1 MCGWLSLTSSWTSSQ
16 GGGEVA
22 SYAPWVTATNA
33 ALSLLRSITVP
44 GTRPM
49 RTGDDEILM
58 QQNDPNMKHQRNSQT
73 TLRKPDN
80 LFLKAAVAK
89 RLWESDSWEEVA
101 NNNAFRKLPSRD
113 QWKKQLKDISWNDKL
128 QWIDTLCSCEH
139 IVRYV
144 PDQEDQEDV
153 LEANESETPGW
164 SFRIAST
171 LHPHGQVAGTNP
183 TTSPHK
189 DLGLSL
195 YLISR
200 YLSHVAQG
208 NRTPP
213 PPPNK
218 SEISQTASTS
228 NLLPTLPRSTISAE
242 GATTSRAERSSLCYH
257 PTLRYFSYVSQ
268 GAANL
273 HSSLSRSSPKSHP
286 PPTLS
291 AYQVLKKPQDRSPST
306 QVCASSYF
314 PIFLLCFV
322 GARRTN
328 PSSKSSQSAVS
339 QSESIRG
346 PAGSR
351 KSANNRHGGTPLLK
365 RPSLCVHLTS
375 RYLS

>member
-1 MCGWLSLTSSWTSSQ
+1 LDGLNHCKWCAVCGWLSLTSSWTSSQ

-113 QWKKQLKDISWNDKL
+113 QWKKQLKDNSWNDKL

-139 IVRYV
+139 KVRYV

-213 PPPNK
+213 PRP
-218 SEISQTASTS
+218 
-228 NLLPTLPRSTISAE
+228 
-242 GATTSRAERSSLCYH
+242 TSRRYH
-257 PTLRYFSYVSQ
+257 KPHR
-268 GAANL
+268 
-273 HSSLSRSSPKSHP
+273 
-286 PPTLS
+286 PPTYFPPYHAQRS
-291 AYQVLKKPQDRSPST
+291 ALREPQHRGPSV
-306 QVCASSYF
+306 QVCATIL
-314 PIFLLCFV
+314 PCDIFLMFRREQPTCTLPSAEVPPNPIRLLLCQ
-322 GARRTN
+322 RTR
-328 PSSKSSQSAVS
+328 S
-339 QSESIRG
+339 
-346 PAGSR
+346 
-351 KSANNRHGGTPLLK
+351 
-365 RPSLCVHLTS
+365 
-375 RYLS
+375 